1 MCNDVFEMAKCGAGK
16 AELFMQKQPSEGFL
30 KSGVMRNF
38 A

>member
-1 MCNDVFEMAKCGAGK
+1 MCNNVFEMAKRGAGK

-30 KSGVMRNF
+30 KRGVMRNF